1 MSEGPRAT
9 DELLG
14 LLQDLERAAPGKPQI
29 GKSLRASDDIV
40 RFGHAPHLNFATT
53 TAERDANDPAAGM
66 PEFLRVY
73 FMGLLGPMGPMPLQM
88 SELAIY
94 ERRYTKE
101 RPYGAFLDLLA
112 NRMIQLF
119 YRAWADA
126 EPTTGT
132 GRSEGDR
139 FQHFVAALGAE
150 ADAGP
155 HEAVDRI
162 QLALLG
168 HAGHTAGRRSPAA
181 ITDAAT
187 AILGIETQIEE
198 FVGVWRALDPGD
210 ATRLGRSD
218 FALGQGASAGMAVY
232 TVQDACLVRLKF
244 ADLAAFEAHLPGSAG
259 FTLVSRVLG
268 ALVPGHLDWRIEY
281 ELPRSEV
288 PVSRL
293 GAGAR
298 LGWTGW
304 MGSQGEGPPR
314 RDLRLV
320 PQGAMQVF

>member
-14 LLQDLERAAPGKPQI
+14 LLQDLERAAPGKPPI
-29 GKSLRASDDIV
+29 GKSLRASDDVV
-40 RFGHAPHLNFATT
+40 RFGHAPHLSFATA
-53 TAERDANDPAAGM
+53 TAERDAKDPSTGA
-66 PEFLRVY
+66 PEFLRVF

-94 ERRYTKE
+94 ERRYAKE

-126 EPTTGT
+126 EPTVAV
-132 GRSEGDR
+132 GRPDGDLFR
-139 FQHFVAALGAE
+139 HYVAALGAE

-155 HEAVDRI
+155 HEQVDRI

-181 ITDAAT
+181 ITDAAS
-187 AILGIETQIEE
+187 AILGIATEIDE
-198 FVGVWRALDPGD
+198 FVGVWRALDPDD
-210 ATRLGRSD
+210 ATRLGGSG
-218 FALGQGASAGMAVY
+218 FALGRGASAGTSVY

-244 ADLAAFEAHLPGSAG
+244 VDLAAFEAHLPGTPG

-268 ALVPGHLDWRIEY
+268 ALVPGHLEWRVEY
-281 ELPRSEV
+281 ELPRAAA
-288 PVSRL
+288 PAARL

-304 MGSQGEGPPR
+304 MGAAGEGPAR

-320 PQGAMQVF
+320 PQGAIQVF

>member
-1 MSEGPRAT
+1 MSESPRAT

-14 LLQDLERAAPGKPQI
+14 LLQDMERAAPGKPPI
-29 GKSLRASDDIV
+29 GKSLRAVDDVV

-53 TAERDANDPAAGM
+53 TAEQDEKPPAEGM

-94 ERRYTKE
+94 ERRYAKE
-101 RPYGAFLDLLA
+101 RPYGAFLDVLA

-126 EPTTGT
+126 EPTAA
-132 GRSEGDR
+132 GRSERDLFR
-139 FQHFVAALGAE
+139 HYVAVLGGE
-150 ADAGP
+150 ADASP
-155 HEAVDRI
+155 HEDVDRI
-162 QLALLG
+162 QLALIG

-187 AILGIETQIEE
+187 AILGVDVELDE
-198 FVGVWRALDPGD
+198 FVGVWRALDPAD
-210 ATRLGRSD
+210 ATRLGASG
-218 FALGQGASAGMAVY
+218 FALGAGATAGMSVY
-232 TVQDACLVRLKF
+232 TVQDTCLVRLKF
-244 ADLAAFEAHLPGSAG
+244 LDLAAFEAHLPGTQG
-259 FTLVSRVLG
+259 FILVSRVLG
-268 ALVPGHLDWRIEY
+268 ALIPGHLDWRIEY
-281 ELPRSEV
+281 ELPRAEV
-288 PVSRL
+288 PAARL
-293 GAGAR
+293 GAGAK

-304 MGSQGEGPPR
+304 MGRQGDGPPR

-320 PQGAMQVF
+320 PQGAMQAF